1 MLLKD
6 QTWSC
11 LFITLILFSTWLYY
25 LLGLLYERHFRAAL
39 AIHFLPPGQLLTP
52 ALLSS
57 PSRAQ
62 FWIQGRCLRKLWL
75 LPWVMRAREEAIPCD
90 TRVAQSQAE
99 PRRMAREY
107 SDNNSFGSRITRDL
121 SCLVPVL
128 IWVPLEL
135 RTVAVFGVDDI

>member
-1 MLLKD
+1 
-6 QTWSC
+6 
-11 LFITLILFSTWLYY
+11 
-25 LLGLLYERHFRAAL
+25 
-39 AIHFLPPGQLLTP
+39 
-52 ALLSS
+52 
-57 PSRAQ
+57 
-62 FWIQGRCLRKLWL
+62 
-75 LPWVMRAREEAIPCD
+75 MRAREEAIPCD

-107 SDNNSFGSRITRDL
+107 SDNNSFGSRKTRDL